1 MLTAYMGFSCC
12 KAPQCN
18 WRKHHHSWHLWETEK
33 SKEGTANR
41 HFKGNWTTVNWLVW
55 KDLYS
60 KTGLPFCSW
69 TVCKASWNTLQ
80 WASGLEK
87 LELSQFLHQCWPPSG
102 KPAAIFLFRT
112 SPRQDGQQ
120 LFLCS
125 DFGEHWEL
133 WQCDHCHYKKKSILM
148 SNYWG
153 DMELLLCCLLGTWV
167 DGCCAKIFW
176 CSNSW
181 CLMLLLSF

>member
-1 MLTAYMGFSCC
+1 MSANIVHFKAFVQAMGHADSVHGIFMLQGTSVQLE
-12 KAPQCN
+12 KASPKVTPLRNKSQ
-18 WRKHHHSWHLWETEK
+18 RKEQLTDPP
-33 SKEGTANR
+33 

-69 TVCKASWNTLQ
+69 TVCKASWNSLQ

-87 LELSQFLHQCWPPSG
+87 LELSQFLHQRWPPSG

-133 WQCDHCHYKKKSILM
+133 WQCDHCHYKKINTYEQLLGWYGAAAVLSAWHL
-148 SNYWG
+148 SWW
-153 DMELLLCCLLGTWV
+153 LLC
-167 DGCCAKIFW
+167 
-176 CSNSW
+176 
-181 CLMLLLSF
+181 